1 MMIVEIISTGTE
13 LLLGHVV
20 NTNASFLARQLNE
33 LGFDVFYQST
43 VGDNCERM
51 KSVLQT
57 ALERAD
63 IIITS
68 GGLGPT
74 QGDITKEVIAQL
86 CEKKLQ
92 LHQESLEKIEAYFAG
107 RGIRMP
113 QNNLRQAMLPEGC
126 LVMENEVGTAPG
138 TILSYREKWIISL
151 PGPPHEL
158 EHMFRQGVAPFL
170 ARQFKRQGQILS
182 HIIHTYGIGES
193 LLEEKIM
200 DFIKA
205 QSNPTIALL
214 AKEGEIIIRLTAKAD
229 DEKSANDLL
238 RELECRLRERIGR
251 YIWGTGDDKIEEVLA
266 SLLQKEGMK
275 ISLAESCTGGLAS
288 HWLTNISG
296 SSSYLKGT
304 LVCYSEASKTKHL
317 AVPTEMIEAHGVVSR
332 EVATRMAQG
341 ALTMFDADLAIGIT
355 GWAQQSPQTD
365 DAGHICIAV
374 ASAEGKSRSEAFVFR
389 GERLTVKS
397 RAAKAALHLAREF
410 IEEKNTNN
418 RRIYHFDKS
427 NTRKT
432 IIR

>member
-1 MMIVEIISTGTE
+1 MMIVEVIATGTE

-20 NTNASFLARQLNE
+20 NTNAAFLSRQLND

-43 VGDNCERM
+43 VGDNRERM
-51 KSVLQT
+51 KDVLQT
-57 ALERAD
+57 AFKRAD

-92 LHQESLEKIEAYFAG
+92 LHQESLGKIEAYFAV
-107 RGIRMP
+107 RGIKMS

-126 LVMENEVGTAPG
+126 IVMPNEVGTAPG

-158 EHMFRQGVAPFL
+158 EHMFKHELAPFL
-170 ARQFKRQGQILS
+170 GRQFKRQGHILS

-200 DFIKA
+200 DFIKE

-214 AKEGEIIIRLTAKAD
+214 VKEGEIIIRLTAKAD

-238 RELECRLRERIGR
+238 RELECRLRKRIGR

-266 SLLQKEGMK
+266 ALLRKESIK

-296 SSSYLKGT
+296 SSSYLKGS
-304 LVCYSEASKTKHL
+304 LVCYSEESKIRHL
-317 AVPTEMIEAHGVVSR
+317 AVSSEMIEAHGIVSL
-332 EVATRMAQG
+332 EVATEMAHG
-341 ALTMFDADLAIGIT
+341 AVKMFDSDFAIGIT
-355 GWAQQSPQTD
+355 GWAERSEKTD
-365 DAGHICIAV
+365 AAGYVCIAV
-374 ASAEGKSRSEAFVFR
+374 VSAEGKSRSESFVFK
-389 GERLTVKS
+389 GERFTVKN
-397 RAAKAALHLAREF
+397 RAAKAALHLAKEF
-410 IEEKNTNN
+410 IEKEKYN
-418 RRIYHFDKS
+418 
-427 NTRKT
+427 
-432 IIR
+432 